1 MLAPTRSGPIQG
13 LVGRAS
19 IPLLC
24 ALSLLACERT
34 DSGAP
39 PAGAQVASVATA
51 KVQEARPPS
60 EPAIVQ
66 TTDLSGV
73 KPRAESPLLERLVL
87 GLESCPLEGYQ
98 VVPTCPGMV
107 AFTAGTKDKCTTLDA
122 PLGGKLLHH
131 ASPAVRVKSAE
142 LMAGTIEGRTA
153 IAEAAAAERDLGVL
167 QAYIRAVAHDG
178 ARVPKV
184 GAMLIAAADHPD
196 MAIRLQAVD
205 ALALAANRWLT
216 GGPEKLVAVARTDRD
231 PKVCQ
236 AACEKGGKLGN
247 EVFLPLYEKATASD
261 ADPDMYA
268 ACMEGLVAMFH
279 NHPGFDTS
287 SEAAYRLFLKRLE
300 AKPRTEHVPPWSVMS
315 TFCHFSREAD
325 LDKLAA
331 WKKQATYFKPDE
343 VKRAM
348 ASIIGD
354 RSASWMA
361 RSAAIESMVGLGAS
375 KAELEALKK
384 GIDAADRRD
393 KPVVEKLAAVL
404 AE

>member
-1 MLAPTRSGPIQG
+1 VKPTLLCVLSLFACQKTDGEAPLAAAKLAP
-13 LVGRAS
+13 
-19 IPLLC
+19 
-24 ALSLLACERT
+24 
-34 DSGAP
+34 AP
-39 PAGAQVASVATA
+39 
-51 KVQEARPPS
+51 KVQEVRPGG

-73 KPRAESPLLERLVL
+73 KPRAGSPLLEQLVL

-122 PLGGKLLHH
+122 PLGGKLLRH
-131 ASPAVRVKSAE
+131 ASPAIRVKAAE

-153 IAEAAAAERDLGVL
+153 IADAAAIERDLGVL

-178 ARVPKV
+178 ARVPRV
-184 GAMLIAAADHPD
+184 GAMLLAATDHADP
-196 MAIRLQAVD
+196 AIRLAAVD
-205 ALALAANRWLT
+205 ALSLAANRWLT
-216 GGPEKLVAVARTDRD
+216 GGPEKLVAVARGDRD
-231 PKVCQ
+231 AKVRQ

-247 EVFLPLYEKATASD
+247 EAFLPLYEQATAST

-279 NHPGFDTS
+279 NHPLFDTS

-300 AKPRTEHVPPWSVMS
+300 ARPRSEHAPPWSVMS
-315 TFCHFSREAD
+315 TFCYFSHEAD
-325 LDKLAA
+325 LDRLAE
-331 WKKQATYFKPDE
+331 WKKQASYFKPDE

-348 ASIIGD
+348 ASVITD

-375 KAELEALKK
+375 KTELAALKK
-384 GIDAADRRD
+384 GVDAGDRRD
-393 KPVVEKLAAVL
+393 RPVVEKLASVL
-404 AE
+404 AEQ